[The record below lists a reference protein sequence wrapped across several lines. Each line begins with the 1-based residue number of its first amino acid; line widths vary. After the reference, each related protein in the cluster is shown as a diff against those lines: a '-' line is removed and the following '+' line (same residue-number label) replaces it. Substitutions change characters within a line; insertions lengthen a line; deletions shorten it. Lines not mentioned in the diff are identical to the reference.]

1 MRGMRTWSK
10 AAAAAAVAALAV
22 TAAGGASA
30 TPLAQSA
37 KTAPTAGDPTSKYHL
52 VSDGTLTVG
61 MTLLFKPQMYL
72 DHGKPAGYD
81 VELVKALAKSMG
93 VKLKIQNLAFD
104 GLIAGLQAKKFDMV
118 SVGLSPT
125 PERKKAVSFSR
136 AYVPYALILAVPA
149 GDTTPATFSAWNSSD
164 KTITA
169 LQGSTDADLIKKQFP
184 KAKLQT
190 FPDDNA
196 ALLQVAT
203 GRADASVVENYILA
217 QFSKS
222 NPGKLKQAAFKK
234 PLDLQYGAYATQKG
248 NTALVGYLN
257 KWVCKIQKNGTM
269 AAIYKKT
276 EGAALPPMPAC

>member
-1 MRGMRTWSK
+1 MRTWSK

-37 KTAPTAGDPTSKYHL
+37 AAAPTAGDPTTQYHL
-52 VSDGTLTVG
+52 VSNGTLTVG
-61 MTLLFKPQMYL
+61 MTLLFKPEMYL
-72 DHGKPAGYD
+72 DKGKPAGYD

-136 AYVPYALILAVPA
+136 AYVPYALILAVPK
-149 GDTTPATFSAWNSSD
+149 GDTTAATVAAWNSSD

-169 LQGSTDADLIKKQFP
+169 LQGSTDADLIKKTFP
-184 KAKLQT
+184 KAKLKT

-196 ALLQVAT
+196 ALLEVAT

-217 QFSKS
+217 DFSKS

-248 NTALVGYLN
+248 NTALVGFLN
-257 KWVCKIQKNGTM
+257 KWICKVQKNGSM
-269 AAIYKKT
+269 ASIYKKT
-276 EGAALPPMPAC
+276 QGATLPPMPAC